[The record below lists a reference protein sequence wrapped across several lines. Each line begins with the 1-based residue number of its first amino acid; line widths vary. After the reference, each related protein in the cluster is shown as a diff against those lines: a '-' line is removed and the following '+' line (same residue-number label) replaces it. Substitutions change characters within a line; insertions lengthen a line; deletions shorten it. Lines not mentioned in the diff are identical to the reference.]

1 VGERASIFDN
11 FIEQFPIIKHLDC
24 WLECYECGEEEE
36 EEEEAAA
43 AAAAEEEEE
52 AEFLDVLLQ
61 SCSRRMNLSA
71 QRQVKNRKAGALR
84 RVYCV
89 A

>member
-1 VGERASIFDN
+1 MGERASIFDN

-52 AEFLDVLLQ
+52 EEEEEAEAE
-61 SCSRRMNLSA
+61 A
-71 QRQVKNRKAGALR
+71 QEQGGGESS
-84 RVYCV
+84 
-89 A
+89 